1 MFKLLLPVFLSLNFF
16 FKYSLFDMPF
26 SYHSHSGQ
34 FCHHGYGELEQVVQ
48 QAIKK
53 NFKIYGLTEHM
64 PRFDQ
69 SELYP
74 EELEV
79 GIP

>member
-1 MFKLLLPVFLSLNFF
+1 
-16 FKYSLFDMPF
+16 MPF

-53 NFKIYGLTEHM
+53 KFKIYGLTEHM

-79 GIP
+79 SVPMNISLRDKLLTTALTHMMKLS